1 MWNDICSDARI
12 GISKRLLGL
21 RTTAEYLPTHSII
34 DARVLQLSAADGA
47 HLKHLLTL
55 PMEEMVSGMAN
66 FRPQLTVN
74 GNYLAELCCSRDGAF
89 AAVQL
94 RQFSQL
100 SYEPVTMGGGNEE
113 LSGEGSAD
121 SLVCGLDFLQTGTSV
136 LPTRQLINSNNSN
149 NSSTCQL
156 SQHVNTYHSH
166 RISILRR
173 LSFYCS

>member
-1 MWNDICSDARI
+1 MKKITSLQMWNDICSDARI

-34 DARVLQLSAADGA
+34 DARVLQLSATDGA

-100 SYEPVTMGGGNEE
+100 SYEPVTDVRCY
-113 LSGEGSAD
+113 EGDAA
-121 SLVCGLDFLQTGTSV
+121 QAM
-136 LPTRQLINSNNSN
+136 
-149 NSSTCQL
+149 
-156 SQHVNTYHSH
+156 SQWVEAMKN
-166 RISILRR
+166 
-173 LSFYCS
+173 

>member
-1 MWNDICSDARI
+1 MKKITSLQMWNDICSDARI

-34 DARVLQLSAADGA
+34 DARVLQLSATDGA

-100 SYEPVTMGGGNEE
+100 SYEPVTDVHCY
-113 LSGEGSAD
+113 EGDAA
-121 SLVCGLDFLQTGTSV
+121 LA
-136 LPTRQLINSNNSN
+136 
-149 NSSTCQL
+149 L
-156 SQHVNTYHSH
+156 SQWVEAMKN
-166 RISILRR
+166 
-173 LSFYCS
+173 